1 MIDIEE
7 KYLDEI
13 RRILAEHVPD
23 CEVRAFGSR
32 IEGTARK
39 FSDLDLVLVG
49 SEKLDWRKIESLK
62 DAFASSDLP
71 IIIDVIDFNAIS
83 DDFRKIT
90 ENNYKIIEIRNNI
103 LILLSYHQKFLF
115 QFLSSLF
122 LSLKLALPTCY
133 WNFV

>member
-62 DAFASSDLP
+62 DAFASSNIP
-71 IIIDVIDFNAIS
+71 IIVDVIDWNAIS
-83 DDFRKIT
+83 DEFRGIT
-90 ENNYKIIEIRNNI
+90 EKNYKII
-103 LILLSYHQKFLF
+103 QKR
-115 QFLSSLF
+115 
-122 LSLKLALPTCY
+122 K
-133 WNFV
+133 